1 MNINLLYT
9 DLDPDFGKSWD
20 NDVLMTRGAR
30 AVKNSIIGIVST
42 PIGARPFN
50 PYFGCDLP
58 DQLFENITPLVVDTV
73 RKNITTA
80 IRNFE
85 PRVYNLQIDSLG
97 NYDNNELIVTIKF
110 SIVDNPAVIDEIKM
124 KLSS

>member
-9 DLDPDFGKSWD
+9 DLDPDMGKAWD

-30 AVKNSIIGIVST
+30 AVKNCIIGIVST
-42 PIGARPFN
+42 PIGSRPFN

-58 DQLFENITPLVVDTV
+58 YELFENITPLVVDTV
-73 RKNITTA
+73 KRNITTA

-85 PRVYNLQIDSLG
+85 PRVYNLKVDSIG
-97 NYDNNELIVTIKF
+97 NFDNNELIVTIQF
-110 SIVDNPAVIDEIKM
+110 SIVDNPAVVDEIKM
-124 KLSS
+124 RLTR

>member
-9 DLDPDFGKSWD
+9 DLDPDFNKSWD
-20 NDVLMTRGAR
+20 NDVSMTRGAR

-58 DQLFENITPLVVDTV
+58 DQLFENITPLVIDTV
-73 RKNITTA
+73 RRNIQTA

-85 PRVYNLQIDSLG
+85 PRVYNLQVDSTG
-97 NYDNNELIVTIKF
+97 NYDNNELIVTIRF
-110 SIVDNPAVIDEIKM
+110 SIIDNPAVIDEIKM
-124 KLSS
+124 KLSN

>member
-9 DLDPDFGKSWD
+9 DLDPNFDKSWD

-42 PIGARPFN
+42 SIGSRPFN

-73 RKNITTA
+73 RRNITTA

-85 PRVYNLQIDSLG
+85 PRVYNLQIDSMG
-97 NYDNNELIVTIKF
+97 NYDNNELVVTIKF